1 MSSLLQTPGAN
12 TPLLNLTRH
21 WLPRVS
27 RSFAPSIALL
37 DGEMEAP
44 VGLAYLLCRIL
55 DTVED
60 TILPID
66 ERKALIEL
74 FLKGLE
80 SPDHLN
86 EFLARAQSTQALE
99 TGDDCS
105 LLKESRTV
113 VGHLKD
119 LRPEVRAIFLKCIH
133 EMGEGMILLLDQPHI
148 ENEEQLSRYCH
159 VVAGTV
165 GELLTGLYCLTHRV
179 DAEKTKAL
187 WADTEA
193 FAQGL
198 QRVNIAK
205 DAGKDHER
213 KVSFIPGFSA
223 SSKEALRLHH
233 RFCHQIM
240 PHLQGALRYTLSIA
254 PSSPYR
260 QFCALPLLLAVQT
273 LAKIAGHPEVFSLDK
288 GPRIPRE
295 DTMKLIDFCRQHA
308 GNNSQLSTAFRLAA
322 EPLWVTE

>member
-1 MSSLLQTPGAN
+1 
-12 TPLLNLTRH
+12 
-21 WLPRVS
+21 
-27 RSFAPSIALL
+27 
-37 DGEMEAP
+37 
-44 VGLAYLLCRIL
+44 
-55 DTVED
+55 
-60 TILPID
+60 
-66 ERKALIEL
+66 
-74 FLKGLE
+74 
-80 SPDHLN
+80 
-86 EFLARAQSTQALE
+86 
-99 TGDDCS
+99 
-105 LLKESRTV
+105 
-113 VGHLKD
+113 
-119 LRPEVRAIFLKCIH
+119 
-133 EMGEGMILLLDQPHI
+133 MGEGMVLLLDQPHI

-165 GELLTGLYCLTHRV
+165 GELLTGLYCLTHNV

-213 KVSFIPGFSA
+213 KVSFIPGLSA
-223 SSKEALRLHH
+223 LSEEALSLHH

-254 PSSPYR
+254 PTSPYR

-273 LAKIAGHPEVFSLDK
+273 LAKIAGHPEVFSLEK

-295 DTMKLIDFCRQHA
+295 DTMKLIDFCRKHA
-308 GNNSQLSTAFRLAA
+308 GNNAQLSSAFSLASK
-322 EPLWVTE
+322 PLWVTK